1 MSESAAFDR
10 VGTPHCVT
18 CLGAVENESVYMTTV
33 STTPTPVSTTP
44 ATWTCLGATWSSD
57 DARRRR
63 VDDGD
68 DGGGDTDD
76 GRLELTLNGLLTRA
90 DFARPRDIGR
100 FGSVM
105 ANAGK
110 TTTMESSL
118 ANGGDDAAMRSATRR
133 VLREFGDANEED
145 AGARLDATLDELA
158 AALRECAEKAVLP
171 RKSDAVIRSREAAAN
186 CGAAVETAM
195 RRDAPR
201 TLARDAGETL
211 ATATKNADVAR
222 AYYEAIACVRGA
234 KDEDTLEVFRA
245 LSSVRVFDGGSKP
258 TALAVMDVFAGL
270 FATTSDERVE
280 RVVECLEASGALRD
294 FVSQG
299 FVAMAASQQG
309 EGEGDAG
316 SSVDGAMA
324 KRFFAFVLNALRSD
338 RRGYARQAFA
348 GVESAA
354 VPVVQQ
360 LCLARAA
367 SDPGAS
373 ELYQEISKRL

>member
-1 MSESAAFDR
+1 MSS
-10 VGTPHCVT
+10 
-18 CLGAVENESVYMTTV
+18 TTV

-57 DARRRR
+57 ARRFRR
-63 VDDGD
+63 RGVDDGE
-68 DGGGDTDD
+68 GD
-76 GRLELTLNGLLTRA
+76 GRMDSTTLNADDELMRA
-90 DFARPRDIGR
+90 EFARPRDIGR

-105 ANAGK
+105 ARGGK
-110 TTTMESSL
+110 
-118 ANGGDDAAMRSATRR
+118 NGDDDGGGDDAAMRSATRR
-133 VLREFGDANEED
+133 VLREFGDDANEED

-158 AALRECAEKAVLP
+158 VALRECAEKAVLP
-171 RKSDAVIRSREAAAN
+171 RKSDAVIRSLEAAAN
-186 CGAAVETAM
+186 CGAAFETAM

-309 EGEGDAG
+309 DGEGDAG

>member
-1 MSESAAFDR
+1 MS
-10 VGTPHCVT
+10 
-18 CLGAVENESVYMTTV
+18 TTV

-57 DARRRR
+57 ARARRR
-63 VDDGD
+63 VDDGETGVD
-68 DGGGDTDD
+68 DAGD
-76 GRLELTLNGLLTRA
+76 GRSELTLRGLVNA
-90 DFARPRDIGR
+90 AAFASPRDVGR

-105 ANAGK
+105 ANGGGISSSSSSS
-110 TTTMESSL
+110 SSL
-118 ANGGDDAAMRSATRR
+118 ASDDGGGDEAAMRSATRR
-133 VLREFGDANEED
+133 VLREFGGDSSVED
-145 AGARLDATLDELA
+145 AVARLDATLDELA
-158 AALRECAEKAVLP
+158 VALKECAEKAVLP
-171 RKSDAVIRSREAAAN
+171 RKSDAVIRSLEAAAN
-186 CGAAVETAM
+186 CGTAFETAM

-211 ATATKNADVAR
+211 ATVTKNADVAQ

-245 LSSVRVFDGGSKP
+245 LSSVLVFDGGSKP

-309 EGEGDAG
+309 EDGGDAG

>member
-1 MSESAAFDR
+1 VGDGES
-10 VGTPHCVT
+10 G
-18 CLGAVENESVYMTTV
+18 
-33 STTPTPVSTTP
+33 
-44 ATWTCLGATWSSD
+44 
-57 DARRRR
+57 
-63 VDDGD
+63 VDDTTD
-68 DGGGDTDD
+68 DD
-76 GRLELTLNGLLTRA
+76 GRVVNA
-90 DFARPRDIGR
+90 AFASPRDIGR

-105 ANAGK
+105 ANAGTM
-110 TTTMESSL
+110 TTTTTTTTTFASDVDDD
-118 ANGGDDAAMRSATRR
+118 GGDEAAMRSATRR
-133 VLREFGDANEED
+133 VLREFGGGDANEED

-158 AALRECAEKAVLP
+158 VALRECAEKAVLP
-171 RKSDAVIRSREAAAN
+171 RKSDAVIRSLEAAAN
-186 CGAAVETAM
+186 CGAAFETAM

-211 ATATKNADVAR
+211 ATATKNADVAQ

-270 FATTSDERVE
+270 FAATSDERVE
-280 RVVECLEASGALRD
+280 RVVDCLEASGALRD

-309 EGEGDAG
+309 EGESDAG

>member
-1 MSESAAFDR
+1 MSS
-10 VGTPHCVT
+10 
-18 CLGAVENESVYMTTV
+18 TTV

-57 DARRRR
+57 ARRRV
-63 VDDGD
+63 VDDGE
-68 DGGGDTDD
+68 GD
-76 GRLELTLNGLLTRA
+76 GRVEPTTLNADASMRA
-90 DFARPRDIGR
+90 EFARPRDIGR

-110 TTTMESSL
+110 
-118 ANGGDDAAMRSATRR
+118 NWDDDDDDDCDGDDATMRSATRR
-133 VLREFGDANEED
+133 VLREFGDDANEGD

-158 AALRECAEKAVLP
+158 VALRECAEKAVLP
-171 RKSDAVIRSREAAAN
+171 RKSDAVIRSLEAAAN
-186 CGAAVETAM
+186 CGAAFETAM

-201 TLARDAGETL
+201 TLAADAGETL
-211 ATATKNADVAR
+211 ATATKNADVAQ

-234 KDEDTLEVFRA
+234 KDENTIDVFRA

-280 RVVECLEASGALRD
+280 RVIECLEASGALRD
-294 FVSQG
+294 FVFQG
-299 FVAMAASQQG
+299 FVAMAANQQG
-309 EGEGDAG
+309 DAEGDVG
-316 SSVDGAMA
+316 SSIDGAMA

>member
-1 MSESAAFDR
+1 MS
-10 VGTPHCVT
+10 
-18 CLGAVENESVYMTTV
+18 TTV

-57 DARRRR
+57 ARRR
-63 VDDGD
+63 VDDGETGVDDAD
-68 DGGGDTDD
+68 DGWV
-76 GRLELTLNGLLTRA
+76 RA
-90 DFARPRDIGR
+90 AFASPRDIGR

-105 ANAGK
+105 ANAG
-110 TTTMESSL
+110 TMTTMTMTTSSSSTSTF
-118 ANGGDDAAMRSATRR
+118 ASDVDVDDGGGDEAAMRSATRR
-133 VLREFGDANEED
+133 VLREFGGDANEED

-158 AALRECAEKAVLP
+158 VALRECAEKAVLP
-171 RKSDAVIRSREAAAN
+171 RKSDAVIRSLEAAAN
-186 CGAAVETAM
+186 CGAAFETAM

-211 ATATKNADVAR
+211 ATATKNADVAQ

-270 FATTSDERVE
+270 FAATSDERVE

-299 FVAMAASQQG
+299 FVEMAASQQG